1 MNMQTNQQV
10 IGSYM
15 GTPFAGVITEK
26 RSITVKTDGCCE
38 FMVTLTKP
46 VTVYGLERYSLCVHA
61 KFDGTPSSYSRFDSW
76 MVAA

>member
-1 MNMQTNQQV
+1 MQVNQNV
-10 IGSYM
+10 SGIYM

-38 FMVTLTKP
+38 FMVQLATPLTIF
-46 VTVYGLERYSLCVHA
+46 GLERDRLCVHA

-76 MVAA
+76 LVAA

>member
-1 MNMQTNQQV
+1 MQVHQQV
-10 IGSYM
+10 SGCYM
-15 GTPFAGVITEK
+15 GVHFSGVITDK

-38 FMVTLTKP
+38 FTVKLSKP
-46 VTVYGLERYSLCVHA
+46 ITVYGFERDSLCVHA